1 MIGLAVLFLV
11 LLVVFG
17 VAIALTLN
25 LIGLLLYLF
34 IAGAVGWAADA
45 IVPGE
50 LPFGWLGAI
59 AAGLLGSL
67 LGRLIIGPW
76 GPNIFGIHVIPALVG
91 AIILAFVADL
101 VFKQAAPSDT
111 AR

>member
-1 MIGLAVLFLV
+1 MAWLALLFLALLIVVAVVIGLTFKLV
-11 LLVVFG
+11 GLV
-17 VAIALTLN
+17 
-25 LIGLLLYLF
+25 LYLF
-34 IAGAVGWAADA
+34 IAGLVGWLADA

-67 LGRLIIGPW
+67 LGTLIIGPW
-76 GPNIFGIHVIPALVG
+76 GPSIFGIHVVPALLG

-101 VFKQAAPSDT
+101 IYKQPAPTDT
-111 AR
+111 R